1 MERMKIAFTT
11 KEYAR
16 LLELAYLGQAVVDG
30 RMETDEKRSERYEEL
45 VQKLLSLAEA
55 HGCADL
61 VESDGREWWMSEK
74 LEHSPAG
81 ALLDKFE
88 EEVFWDQL
96 ASRLAARDLQ
106 TEQGKSAESAKPTPA
121 ELEKL
126 ESLAERYWA
135 EFEKNGIDHLQLLRG
150 GRG

>member
-55 HGCADL
+55 HGCAEL

-135 EFEKNGIDHLQLLRG
+135 EFEKHGIDHLQLLRG

>member
-1 MERMKIAFTT
+1 MELMKIAFTT

-61 VESDGREWWMSEK
+61 
-74 LEHSPAG
+74 
-81 ALLDKFE
+81 
-88 EEVFWDQL
+88 
-96 ASRLAARDLQ
+96 
-106 TEQGKSAESAKPTPA
+106 AESAKPTPA

-135 EFEKNGIDHLQLLRG
+135 ELEKNGIDHLQLLRG

>member
-1 MERMKIAFTT
+1 
-11 KEYAR
+11 
-16 LLELAYLGQAVVDG
+16 
-30 RMETDEKRSERYEEL
+30 
-45 VQKLLSLAEA
+45 
-55 HGCADL
+55 
-61 VESDGREWWMSEK
+61 MSEK

-106 TEQGKSAESAKPTPA
+106 VEQGKSAESAKPTPA

-135 EFEKNGIDHLQLLRG
+135 EFEKHGIDHLQLLRG